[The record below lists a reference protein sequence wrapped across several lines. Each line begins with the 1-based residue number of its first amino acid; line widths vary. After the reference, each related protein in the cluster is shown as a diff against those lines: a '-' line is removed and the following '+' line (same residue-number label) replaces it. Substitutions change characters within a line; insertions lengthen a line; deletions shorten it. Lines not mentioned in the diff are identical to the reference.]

1 MKSQHTAEINSLNE
15 RLYLEGMEADELRQS
30 LQQTKDSLE
39 HASKTLADL
48 PQMERKLREQS
59 TELELAKEQVQV
71 LTSEQ
76 TKLRKYESLC
86 QQYQTRI
93 GELQER
99 CNAIQVRIVY
109 FIILND
115 DMVLLRFSFLVLGGR
130 NRTSAC
136 L

>member
-115 DMVLLRFSFLVLGGR
+115 DMVLLRFSFLVLGG
-130 NRTSAC
+130 
-136 L
+136 